1 MKTHFSNADYAKKMM
16 QKMQRLATC
25 LPPAILFEKD
35 EKKKKSDKDDE
46 KEKYKTFEIKLNKKE
61 KDSDKLDSTV
71 KVFEDGTPEDFCK
84 WRARYN
90 EVKTMMPLDTPMKQ
104 VKIIRN
110 ILKDSYLETFNN
122 HITEVED
129 GKEKRALKEEDV
141 DEALEKV
148 TLKAFR
154 NDRHAYRRQV
164 RYMRYQLYFTTT
176 NFETFFTG

>member
-1 MKTHFSNADYAKKMM
+1 MKTHFKMM

-25 LPPAILFEKD
+25 LPPTTLFEND
-35 EKKKKSDKDDE
+35 EKKNKSFKDDE

-104 VKIIRN
+104 VKIIHN

-122 HITEVED
+122 HITEIED